1 MVDKHLRLLEA
12 AAENIIRYGHRT
24 GVVVLCLAVF
34 LTPFIVGLAISEAI
48 KEEATRSVEVGP
60 DLLLSMDYGGRSGP
74 ISMDL
79 MDRLRKIDYVKRVV
93 PRIVGRM
100 YQGSK
105 LLIAVGLPTEEI
117 PPFATQIIEGRA
129 FKPGERKVLLAGRGF
144 IDYVRSLGRE
154 VKPGDMV
161 SLTDIKGGWWGYKL
175 AGIFSSRDVTLWN
188 ADVIVMPFED
198 AQEYF
203 GLKGQATE
211 IMMYI
216 LPGYEVSVL
225 GELKALGSFFRLQS
239 KSLIKQYIQIGHGE
253 KQTIFSLLYI
263 VILVLAIPLISM
275 LSVYGL
281 TERRREVGILKAS
294 GWRTSDVLELN
305 FFESIILSLLGVATA
320 FVAAI
325 VWVKAFNGFVI
336 SRLFISH
343 TEFYAPFQVPAA
355 FSFYLVVIALF
366 LSVTITLV
374 GTITSTWRTAVTSP
388 ADAMR

>member
-1 MVDKHLRLLEA
+1 MDRHLRLLEA

-48 KEEATRSVEVGP
+48 KEEAARSVDVGP

-74 ISMDL
+74 ISMEL
-79 MDRLRKIDYVKRVV
+79 LDRLKKIDYVKRVV

-100 YQGSK
+100 YQGAK
-105 LLIAVGLPTEEI
+105 LLIAVGLPTEEV
-117 PPFATQIIEGRA
+117 PPFDTQIIEGRV
-129 FKPGERKVLLAGRGF
+129 FEPGERKVLLAGKGF
-144 IDYVRSLGRE
+144 IDYVKGLGRE
-154 VKPGDMV
+154 IKPGDTV
-161 SLTDIKGGWWGYKL
+161 TLTDIKGDWWAYKL
-175 AGIFSSRDVTLWN
+175 VGVLSSKDVTLWN
-188 ADVIVMPFED
+188 YDVIVMPFED

-216 LPGYEVSVL
+216 LPGYDVSVL

-239 KSLIKQYIQIGHGE
+239 KSLIGQYTQIGHRE
-253 KQTIFSLLYI
+253 RQTIFSLLYV

-281 TERRREVGILKAS
+281 TERRHEVGILKAS

-305 FFESIILSLLGVATA
+305 FFESIILSLLGV
-320 FVAAI
+320 VAAFI
-325 VWVKAFNGFVI
+325 AGIIWIKVFNGFVI

-343 TEFYAPFQVPAA
+343 EAFYPPFPVPSA

-374 GTITSTWRTAVTSP
+374 GTITSTWRTAVTPP
-388 ADAMR
+388 AEVMR

>member
-1 MVDKHLRLLEA
+1 MDRHLRLLEA

-48 KEEATRSVEVGP
+48 KAEAARSVDVGP

-74 ISMDL
+74 ISMEL

-93 PRIVGRM
+93 PRIVGRI
-100 YQGSK
+100 YQGAK
-105 LLIAVGLPTEEI
+105 LLIAVGLPAKEV
-117 PPFATQIIEGRA
+117 PPFDTQIIEGRV
-129 FKPGERKVLLAGRGF
+129 FKPGERKVLLAGKGF
-144 IDYVRSLGRE
+144 IGYLKDLGRE
-154 VKPGDMV
+154 IKPGDTV
-161 SLTDIKGGWWGYKL
+161 TLTDIKGDWWAYKL
-175 AGIFSSRDVTLWN
+175 VGVLSSKDVTLWN
-188 ADVIVMPFED
+188 YDVIVMPFED

-216 LPGYEVSVL
+216 LPGYDVSVL

-239 KSLIKQYIQIGHGE
+239 KSLINQYIQIGHRE
-253 KQTIFSLLYI
+253 RQTIFSLLYV

-281 TERRREVGILKAS
+281 TERRHEVGILKAS

-305 FFESIILSLLGVATA
+305 FFESIILSLLGV
-320 FVAAI
+320 VAAFI
-325 VWVKAFNGFVI
+325 AAIIWVKVFNGFII

-343 TEFYAPFQVPAA
+343 EAFYPPFPVPSA

-374 GTITSTWRTAVTSP
+374 GTITSTWRTAVTPP
-388 ADAMR
+388 AEVMR

>member
-1 MVDKHLRLLEA
+1 MKKHLRLLEA

-24 GVVVLCLAVF
+24 GVVVLCLTVF
-34 LTPFIVGLAISEAI
+34 LTPLIAALAISEAI
-48 KEEATRSVEVGP
+48 KEEAGRSVDVGP

-79 MDRLRKIDYVKRVV
+79 IDRIKKIDYVKKVV
-93 PRIVGRM
+93 PRIIGRM

-105 LLIAVGLPTEEI
+105 LLIAVGLPSEEI
-117 PPFATQIIEGRA
+117 PPFATRIIEGRG
-129 FKPGERKVLLAGRGF
+129 FEPGERKVLLVGQGYV
-144 IDYVRSLGRE
+144 DYIRSLGRE
-154 VKPGDMV
+154 LKPGDTV
-161 SLTDIKGGWWGYKL
+161 TLTDIKGDWWGYKL
-175 AGIFSSRDVTLWN
+175 TGIISSQDVTLWN
-188 ADVIVMPFED
+188 YDVIIMPFED

-216 LPGYEVSVL
+216 LPGYDVSVL
-225 GELKALGSFFRLQS
+225 GEIKALGSFFRLQS
-239 KSLIKQYIQIGHGE
+239 KSLIRQYILHGHRE

-281 TERRREVGILKAS
+281 TERRHEVGILKAS

-305 FFESIILSLLGVATA
+305 FFESIILSLLGVAAA
-320 FVAAI
+320 FIAAI
-325 VWVKAFNGFVI
+325 VWVKVFNGFII

-343 TEFYAPFQVPAA
+343 EAFYPPFPVPST
-355 FSFYLVVIALF
+355 FSFYLLVIALF

-374 GTITSTWRTAVTSP
+374 GTITSTWRTAVTPP

>member
-1 MVDKHLRLLEA
+1 MDRHLRLLEA

-48 KEEATRSVEVGP
+48 KAEAARSVDVGP

-74 ISMDL
+74 ISMEL

-93 PRIVGRM
+93 PRIVGRI
-100 YQGSK
+100 YQGAK
-105 LLIAVGLPTEEI
+105 LLTAVGLPAEEV
-117 PPFATQIIEGRA
+117 PPFDTQIIEGRV
-129 FKPGERKVLLAGRGF
+129 FKPGERKVLLAGKGF
-144 IDYVRSLGRE
+144 IGYLKGLGRE
-154 VKPGDMV
+154 IKPGDTV
-161 SLTDIKGGWWGYKL
+161 TLTDIKGDWWAYKL
-175 AGIFSSRDVTLWN
+175 VGVLSSKDVTLWN
-188 ADVIVMPFED
+188 YDVIVMPFED

-216 LPGYEVSVL
+216 LPGYDVSVL

-239 KSLIKQYIQIGHGE
+239 KSLINQYIQIGHRE
-253 KQTIFSLLYI
+253 RQTIFSLLYV

-281 TERRREVGILKAS
+281 TERRHEVGILKAS

-305 FFESIILSLLGVATA
+305 FFESIILSLLGV
-320 FVAAI
+320 VAAFI
-325 VWVKAFNGFVI
+325 AAIIWVKVFNGFII

-343 TEFYAPFQVPAA
+343 EAFYPPFPVPSA

-374 GTITSTWRTAVTSP
+374 GTITSTWRTAVTPP
-388 ADAMR
+388 AEVMR

>member
-1 MVDKHLRLLEA
+1 MDKHLMLLEA

-48 KEEATRSVEVGP
+48 KAEAARSVDVGP

-79 MDRLRKIDYVKRVV
+79 VDRLRKIDYVKRVV
-93 PRIVGRM
+93 PRVVGRM
-100 YQGSK
+100 YQGAK
-105 LLIAVGLPTEEI
+105 LLIAVGLPAEEV
-117 PPFATQIIEGRA
+117 PPFGTQIIEGRG
-129 FKPGERKVLLAGRGF
+129 FKPGDRKVLLAGKGF
-144 IDYVRSLGRE
+144 IDYVKGLGRE
-154 VKPGDMV
+154 IKPGDTV
-161 SLTDIKGGWWGYKL
+161 TLTDIKGDWWAYKL
-175 AGIFSSRDVTLWN
+175 VGVLSSKDVTLWN
-188 ADVIVMPFED
+188 YDVIVMPFED

-216 LPGYEVSVL
+216 LQGYDVSVL

-239 KSLIKQYIQIGHGE
+239 KSLINQYTQIGHRE
-253 KQTIFSLLYI
+253 RQTIFSLLYV

-281 TERRREVGILKAS
+281 TERRHEVGILKAS

-305 FFESIILSLLGVATA
+305 FFESIILSLLGVVVA
-320 FVAAI
+320 FIAAVI
-325 VWVKAFNGFVI
+325 WVKVFNGVVI

-343 TEFYAPFQVPAA
+343 EAFYPPFPVPST

-374 GTITSTWRTAVTSP
+374 GTITSTWRTAVTPP
-388 ADAMR
+388 AEVMR